1 MSNKMQRNAEKMPK
15 KARTVL
21 YNLIKDIRKNGPVQP
36 YYSNY
41 SKLGQNTYHC
51 HLMYHW
57 IAVWRYEK
65 NELIVEVE
73 YVGSREKAPY

>member
-41 SKLGQNTYHC
+41 SKLGQNT
-51 HLMYHW
+51 LSLSFN
-57 IAVWRYEK
+57 VS
-65 NELIVEVE
+65 LD
-73 YVGSREKAPY
+73 SRLAI